1 MGHHWPRLAKG
12 KKALKNAENAQKT
25 LAIDLSITTVRALL
39 LRAEMSLDPTQLILL
54 AQQGQSQSQGSP
66 IGMIGYMGIF
76 FVLMYFLFIRPQKL
90 QAKKQKEMQDNLK
103 SGASVVTRGG
113 VVGTVQSVKD
123 TTVTVRSLESKFEVE
138 KHAIERVINNNS
150 DLKTDNK

>member
-1 MGHHWPRLAKG
+1 
-12 KKALKNAENAQKT
+12 
-25 LAIDLSITTVRALL
+25 
-39 LRAEMSLDPTQLILL
+39 MSYDPTQMILL
-54 AQQGQSQSQGSP
+54 AQSVPSQGGP
-66 IGMIGYMGIF
+66 MGMFVPMILMVVIF
-76 FVLMYFLFIRPQKL
+76 YFLLIRPQQKK
-90 QAKKQKEMQDNLK
+90 AKEHTKMVDALK

-123 TTVTVRSLESKFEVE
+123 ATVTVRSLESKFEVE

>member
-1 MGHHWPRLAKG
+1 
-12 KKALKNAENAQKT
+12 
-25 LAIDLSITTVRALL
+25 
-39 LRAEMSLDPTQLILL
+39 MSYDPTQLILL
-54 AQQGQSQSQGSP
+54 AQSTAP
-66 IGMIGYMGIF
+66 VRNPLLDTLPMM
-76 FVLMYFLFIRPQKL
+76 VLMVVIFYFLLIRPQQKK
-90 QAKKQKEMQDNLK
+90 AKEHTKMVNALK

-123 TTVTVRSLESKFEVE
+123 TTVSIRSLESKFEVE